1 VCGPLIF
8 DFYFVSSG
16 SEDKLALPKGDFI
29 SIDGGPLDSGNPIE
43 ISVETADSQ
52 FVGLHMLM
60 VDVRLAD

>member
-1 VCGPLIF
+1 
-8 DFYFVSSG
+8 VSSG
-16 SEDKLALPKGDFI
+16 SEDKLALPEGDFI

-60 VDVRLAD
+60 VDVRLSD